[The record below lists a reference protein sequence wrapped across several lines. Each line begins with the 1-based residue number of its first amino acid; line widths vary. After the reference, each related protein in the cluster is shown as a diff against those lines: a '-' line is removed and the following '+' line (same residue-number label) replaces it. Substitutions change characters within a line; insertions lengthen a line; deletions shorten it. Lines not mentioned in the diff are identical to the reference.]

1 MTPGKTFNLS
11 KRSKTIICSIVD
23 PEMRNSFKKMM
34 IQAELAAA
42 VVQKNTN
49 FDKNGSRGNSGYNGG
64 TAPASM

>member
-11 KRSKTIICSIVD
+11 KRSKTIMCSIVD

-42 VVQKNTN
+42 VVPKNTSS
-49 FDKNGSRGNSGYNGG
+49 DKNGSRGYNGG
-64 TAPASM
+64 TAPASV